1 MGKEE
6 GEGSL
11 SEAVPGA
18 GQKLQVR
25 QLLLLG
31 FCTEVWCCGP
41 ECPST
46 PPPPSSQIEGQ
57 MAGSVPKAVRTR
69 KGFEP
74 SLSLVASLTRSRQ
87 PHWGRECT

>member
-46 PPPPSSQIEGQ
+46 PPAP
-57 MAGSVPKAVRTR
+57 R
-69 KGFEP
+69 
-74 SLSLVASLTRSRQ
+74 
-87 PHWGRECT
+87 